1 MSGESENLAETVAET
16 VAEKAVEEDY
26 FHDMPDCDGDDEV
39 ATGKCYFTKISLTI
53 SSLVNYF
60 ADMFAI

>member
-1 MSGESENLAETVAET
+1 M
-16 VAEKAVEEDY
+16 EEDY
-26 FHDMPDCDGDDEV
+26 FPDMPDCDGDDEV
-39 ATGKCYFTKISLTI
+39 ETGKCYFTKISLTI

>member
-1 MSGESENLAETVAET
+1 MSGESENLAETVAE
-16 VAEKAVEEDY
+16 KAVEEDY
-26 FHDMPDCDGDDEV
+26 DMPDCDGDDEV
-39 ATGKCYFTKISLTI
+39 ETGKCYFTKISLTI